1 MRSLSPIALRL
12 SLFPPAP
19 AASHALRVSSS
30 FGLALI
36 CAIPASTKPFLSER
50 NDVALSAVERPG
62 TLLRI
67 HVRPRAMLF
76 YAEDPARQAP
86 SWRPGD
92 AVQL

>member
-1 MRSLSPIALRL
+1 
-12 SLFPPAP
+12 
-19 AASHALRVSSS
+19 
-30 FGLALI
+30 
-36 CAIPASTKPFLSER
+36 LSER